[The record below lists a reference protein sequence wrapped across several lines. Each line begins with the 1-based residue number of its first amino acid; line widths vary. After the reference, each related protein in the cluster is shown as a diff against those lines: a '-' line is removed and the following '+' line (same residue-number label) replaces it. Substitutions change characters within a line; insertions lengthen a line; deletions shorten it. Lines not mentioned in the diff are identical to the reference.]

1 MDKATARPDPG
12 HERREEVYHRRRLA
26 EIVFHVW
33 HQERDY
39 FTVVR
44 HGVVRGLSSGR

>member
-1 MDKATARPDPG
+1 
-12 HERREEVYHRRRLA
+12 V

-33 HQERDY
+33 KQECDY

-44 HGVVRGLSSGR
+44 HGVVRG